1 MTFLNNFAKTLGLS
15 ANIVNMSKQM
25 KLTLLR
31 NIRMGRSVFPKTSF
45 LLILT
50 ERPYSA
56 MHSYPA
62 MRLSL
67 ARGLMI
73 TSTPRPSVMR
83 MTPLA
88 KEVSRLE
95 KM

>member
-15 ANIVNMSKQM
+15 ANIVNMSKQI
-25 KLTLLR
+25 KLTLLQ
-31 NIRMGRSVFPKTSF
+31 NIRIGRSVFPKTSF

-50 ERPYSA
+50 ERLYSA
-56 MHSYPA
+56 MHSYLA
-62 MRLSL
+62 IRLLL
-67 ARGLMI
+67 ARGLII
-73 TSTPRPSVMR
+73 TLTPRPSVMR

-88 KEVSRLE
+88 KEVSWPE